1 MRLQVADRGTALV
14 NIDRFT
20 FQRLK
25 AR

>member
-1 MRLQVADRGTALV
+1 MRLQVADCNTALL